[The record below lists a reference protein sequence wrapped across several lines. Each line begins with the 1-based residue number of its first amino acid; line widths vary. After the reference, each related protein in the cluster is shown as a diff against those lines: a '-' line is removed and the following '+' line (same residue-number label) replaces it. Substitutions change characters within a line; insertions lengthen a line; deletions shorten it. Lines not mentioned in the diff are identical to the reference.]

1 MEKKS
6 IIIKELNKIEIWIEF
21 MRYMGEMEVDI
32 IFSFGD
38 SIWLIL
44 LLGFLNCIKLYI
56 EKKKKK
62 ILLILGNFYVFD

>member
-1 MEKKS
+1 
-6 IIIKELNKIEIWIEF
+6 
-21 MRYMGEMEVDI
+21 MRYMGEMEVDV

-44 LLGFLNCIKLYI
+44 LLGFINCIKLYI
-56 EKKKKK
+56 EKKKK